1 MLLDPSTLVATGEY
15 DKLCGQV
22 LFIIKSPGISG
33 TYIKKV
39 IKMKDSTGK
48 VATTC
53 FERGTL

>member
-1 MLLDPSTLVATGEY
+1 MLLDSSTLVAMGEY

-22 LFIIKSPGISG
+22 TFIIKSPGISG

-39 IKMKDSTGK
+39 VKMKGSTDK
-48 VATTC
+48 VATSC